1 MIKTIVILFFTA
13 LFIFLL
19 STCYYDSEEYLFP
32 RTGNYCDTT
41 NVTFALSV
49 KPILQNSCY
58 ACHSNSTSSFGRNI
72 RLEDYNDVI
81 ARVSDGHL
89 LGSINHAPGYIPMP
103 RGAPKLEDCK
113 IIIIQKWIESGFP
126 NN

>member
-1 MIKTIVILFFTA
+1 MIKTIVILCITA
-13 LFIFLL
+13 IFVLLL

-32 RTGNYCDTT
+32 RTDNNCDTT

-58 ACHSNSTSSFGRNI
+58 PCHSNSTSALGRNI
-72 RLEDYNDVI
+72 RLEDYTDVA

-89 LGSINHAPGYIPMP
+89 MGSISHTSGYIPMP
-103 RGAPKLEDCK
+103 QGAPKLEECK
-113 IIIIQKWIESGFP
+113 IVIIQKWIESGFP

>member
-1 MIKTIVILFFTA
+1 MIKSIIILCITA
-13 LFIFLL
+13 IFVFLL

-32 RTGNYCDTT
+32 RTDNSCDTT
-41 NVTFALSV
+41 QVTFALSV

-58 ACHSNSTSSFGRNI
+58 PCHSNSTSSLGGNI
-72 RLEDYNDVI
+72 KLEDYADVSFH
-81 ARVSDGHL
+81 ASNGHL
-89 LGSINHAPGYIPMP
+89 LGTISHSPGFVPMP
-103 RGAPKLEDCK
+103 QGAAKLEECK